1 MYDDH
6 GFQPGREEPN
16 PSGLASSSL
25 AVGEPLLLA
34 KPAQPAVQLS
44 NTTLILV
51 PLSLLALW
59 AIAVLWF
66 SQHTKRHITVRQKED
81 GRKLFKRVPCRQCRF
96 FKDNP
101 YLKCAIR
108 PSDALT
114 AQAIDCADYASH
126 ADRQRRQ

>member
-1 MYDDH
+1 MYDY
-6 GFQPGREEPN
+6 GFQQSREETN
-16 PSGLASSSL
+16 PPDFALSSL
-25 AVGEPLLLA
+25 VLGEPFFLA
-34 KPAQPAVQLS
+34 KPVQPSVQGS
-44 NTTLILV
+44 NSTFILV

-66 SQHTKRHITVRQKED
+66 SQHTKRHSAVQQKED
-81 GRKLFKRVPCRQCRF
+81 SRKLFKRVPCRQCRF

-114 AQAIDCADYASH
+114 TEAINCKDYVSRVDC
-126 ADRQRRQ
+126 QRN